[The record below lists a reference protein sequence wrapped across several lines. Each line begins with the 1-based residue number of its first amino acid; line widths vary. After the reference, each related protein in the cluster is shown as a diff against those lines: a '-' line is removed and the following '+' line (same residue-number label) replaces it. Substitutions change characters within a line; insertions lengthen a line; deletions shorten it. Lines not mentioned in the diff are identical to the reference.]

1 MAAQVKVS
9 IPIDPQQEA
18 EFDRAFE
25 LLRGLVDWSAADREF
40 PMRGNAVY
48 TTSVVLWM
56 LVSQRMNPEGS
67 LESAVK
73 RLIDTQPDLLPRN
86 KRVLEK
92 TLSAGTASYSRARTR
107 LPSDAATWFA
117 QRVSQSL
124 IDATAPSW
132 NGRRVYLVDGTT
144 ITLAPEPVL
153 RREFP
158 PATNQHGVGVWPVAL
173 LVALLVVAHE
183 LASGAALLP
192 AVGAKF
198 VCTKSASMIR

>member
-25 LLRGLVDWSAADREF
+25 LLRGLVDWSAADRAF

-73 RLIDTQPDLLPRN
+73 RLIDTQPEILPRN

-92 TLSAGTASYSRARTR
+92 TLSAGTASYSRA
-107 LPSDAATWFA
+107 
-117 QRVSQSL
+117 
-124 IDATAPSW
+124 
-132 NGRRVYLVDGTT
+132 
-144 ITLAPEPVL
+144 
-153 RREFP
+153 
-158 PATNQHGVGVWPVAL
+158 
-173 LVALLVVAHE
+173 
-183 LASGAALLP
+183 
-192 AVGAKF
+192 
-198 VCTKSASMIR
+198 